1 MIYLKPVGGL
11 CNRMRSIESMVS
23 WCKKYER
30 DLTVL
35 WVKDNSLNC
44 PFVELF
50 EMPKFPQFKF
60 KIIDCPVGY
69 PELYIKNFEIINNG
83 VQNKSIW
90 NSYLVRKIK
99 NSFKGRNLTPQLA
112 AIKGVIQKMKSSSV
126 LTNYDLGQLYA
137 SDTYGRETS
146 AREIDNDFIKIISP
160 KIKKLFEL
168 QLPVF
173 ISSCYRFHL
182 LQGSYEDFN
191 PLPSI
196 KKSME
201 KTLAQF
207 NEDTLGLHIRRSDHR
222 ASKTVST
229 TDKFIETID
238 AELLQ
243 NPSTNFFLSTDDA
256 GVKSQLF
263 ERYGKKIVVN
273 KISSYDRN
281 NKAAVKNALIDLYC
295 LAHTKKIYGS
305 HHSSFSQTA
314 ADIGNIQE
322 ITAR

>member
-1 MIYLKPVGGL
+1 MIYLRPVGGL

-50 EMPKFPQFKF
+50 EMPKFPQFKL

-69 PELYIKNFEIINNG
+69 PELYIKNFGIINNG
-83 VQNKSIW
+83 VQNNSIW
-90 NSYLVRKIK
+90 NSYIVRKIK
-99 NSFKGRNLTPQLA
+99 NSLKGRNLTPQLA
-112 AIKGVIQKMKSSSV
+112 EIKYIIQKMKSCRV
-126 LTNYDLGQLYA
+126 LTNHDMGLLYA
-137 SDTYGRETS
+137 SDTYGKETS
-146 AREIDNDFIKIISP
+146 AREMDINFIKIISS
-160 KIKKLFEL
+160 KIKELLEL

-182 LQGSYEDFN
+182 LKGSYEDFT
-191 PLPSI
+191 PSPAI
-196 KKSME
+196 KKAME
-201 KTLAQF
+201 KTIAEF
-207 NEDTLGLHIRRSDHR
+207 NDDTLGLHIRRSDHR

-229 TDKFIETID
+229 TDKFIETIN

-243 NPSTNFFLSTDDA
+243 SPSTNFFLSTDDA

-263 ERYGKKIVVN
+263 ERYGNKIVVN

-281 NKAAVKNALIDLYC
+281 NEAAVKDALIDLYC
-295 LAHTKKIYGS
+295 LAHTKRIYGS